1 MTAMP
6 GAPLFIHI
14 GLQKTGTSYLQ
25 SIFWQS
31 VDSLR
36 EQGLDMVPGSK
47 RETFHLM
54 LDVRARYNP
63 EFDPPEVAEAL
74 AGLPALLTRSTGT
87 RALITEESFAASD
100 HDQIERLLEA
110 CAGRDVHVVVTL
122 RDLARQ
128 IPSAWQQSLQGGS
141 AEKFGKY
148 LKRMTR
154 SEGTGSRA
162 WRNKDIPEILGRW
175 ARHVPADRIHV
186 VTVPPSGND
195 PEVLLRR
202 YCDVLGVDAAR
213 LNREVARSNESLRHI
228 HAEVLRRVNDRLASD
243 FRRRDVYGDIGKRFF
258 AVRILG
264 RDGGRRIQVPRSLE
278 EWCREVSARHV
289 EFIKSS
295 GFDVVGD
302 LSDLIPAA
310 SSFSDGPTKARE
322 AEVADAATEAIA
334 LMLSGQMEKLR
345 MRRRKLANPRGVMK
359 LRALVRR
366 RRG

>member
-1 MTAMP
+1 MP

-47 RETFHLM
+47 RATFHLM

-63 EFDPPEVAEAL
+63 DFDPPEVARAL
-74 AGLPALLTRSTGT
+74 AGLPALLAESTGS
-87 RALITEESFAASD
+87 RALITEESLAAST
-100 HDQIERLLEA
+100 HDQIERLLAA
-110 CAGRDVHVVVTL
+110 CAGREVHVIITL

-148 LKRMTR
+148 LKRLTD
-154 SEGTGSRA
+154 SEGAGSRP
-162 WRNKDIPEILGRW
+162 WRNKDIPEILARW
-175 ARHVPADRIHV
+175 AAHVPADRIHV

-195 PEVLLRR
+195 PELLLRR
-202 YCDVLGVDAAR
+202 YCDVLGVDAGALDR
-213 LNREVARSNESLRHI
+213 QVARSNESLRHVN
-228 HAEVLRRVNDRLASD
+228 AEVLRRVNDKLARD

-278 EWCREVSARHV
+278 EWCRAVSASHI

-302 LSDLIPAA
+302 LSDLEPAD
-310 SSFSDGPTKARE
+310 SSFSDEPTKAKE
-322 AEVADAATEAIA
+322 SEVADAATEAIA
-334 LMLSGQMEKLR
+334 LMLSGQMQKLR
-345 MRRRKLANPRGVMK
+345 QRRLKATHPTGVRK